1 MFGPS
6 LTSVFRNR
14 WMALIWSGMIIWM
27 AYDIAGGAAPDT
39 NASGNNQSA
48 EAENLTDVTGSPVTK
63 EDIATL
69 RRYVEGH

>member
-6 LTSVFRNR
+6 LKSVFRNR
-14 WMALIWSGMIIWM
+14 WMALIWSGFVIWM
-27 AYDIAGGAAPDT
+27 AVDIAGTSSPD
-39 NASGNNQSA
+39 AGSGNNQSA